1 MNDAALSKP
10 AAYAHVRVRE
20 PAGERT
26 LGTSVSVGG
35 DGGEARADIIV
46 PGAASGIVL
55 TIERQGADWI
65 ATPAPGAAIR
75 FDGRPLTKS
84 RELHKDDVL
93 AVGDAQIVVL
103 DDSRT

>member
-10 AAYAHVRVRE
+10 GAYSHVRVRE

-26 LGTSVSVGG
+26 LGTAVSVGG
-35 DGGEARADIIV
+35 DSGEERADIIV

-55 TIERQGADWI
+55 TIERQSADWI
-65 ATPAPGAAIR
+65 AAPAPGAAVR
-75 FDGRPLTKS
+75 FDGRPLTKP

-93 AVGDAQIVVL
+93 SVGAAQ
-103 DDSRT
+103 